1 MPDNKIAEDVLAH
14 FGIEL
19 SEDELAHYGKK
30 GMKWGVVRQRG
41 KDGLVT
47 GKAERTVSED
57 HKVSRELGAKSQSQ
71 LTNAELKK
79 VNERLQLER
88 TNKDLQSRGALQKIK
103 TGTAIAGTILAAA
116 GTINTAIQF
125 AKSPAG
131 QAVIGGVKKAFEASK

>member
-19 SEDELAHYGKK
+19 DEDALAHYGKK
-30 GMKWGVVRQRG
+30 GMKWGVVRERG

-47 GKAERTVSED
+47 GKAHTVSED
-57 HKVSRELGAKSQSQ
+57 HKVSRELKAKPQSAMS
-71 LTNAELKK
+71 NAELKR

-116 GTINTAIQF
+116 GTVNTAIQF
-125 AKSPAG
+125 VRSPAG
-131 QAVIGGVKKAFEASK
+131 QAIVNGVKKAFKE